1 MATTAPANPVRGW
14 ANEHKILADN
24 KYDITALGAD
34 NQNFKSGSLLTI
46 DAHTV
51 KVAEVGDPI
60 EGVCKTRL
68 VTESDNTTKAK
79 RPVLYRRV
87 HRGDSY
93 RFSISLDTQ
102 GQPIWPV
109 LTEADVFK
117 YYQIDAEHFV
127 DSASGDPADDTLP
140 LQLIKIF
147 EWGYEGEFI
156 FTGV

>member
-24 KYDITALGAD
+24 KYDITALGAND
-34 NQNFKSGSLLTI
+34 QNFKSGSLLTI
-46 DAHTV
+46 DAYTV
-51 KVAEVGDPI
+51 KTAKVGDPI
-60 EGVCKTRL
+60 KGVCKTRL
-68 VTESDNTTKAK
+68 VTDNDNTTNAK

-93 RFSISLDTQ
+93 RFSISLDIQ
-102 GQPIWPV
+102 GQPTWPV
-109 LTEADVFK
+109 LTEEDIFK

-127 DSASGDPADDTLP
+127 DSASGDQTDDTLP

-147 EWGYEGEFI
+147 EWWYEGEFI